1 MRIGCGETR
10 SSCVVIQL
18 QQKLLIVAIA
28 QLVPGRSGS
37 GVISTSSG
45 KVNKQLKEEDELI
58 YIVGVLVLFLFFS
71 NNIIA
76 LQVVQEV
83 LSSLTAFSSLG
94 SNC

>member
-1 MRIGCGETR
+1 MRIICGEMR
-10 SSCVVIQL
+10 RSCVVIQL

-45 KVNKQLKEEDELI
+45 KVNMQLKEEGELI
-58 YIVGVLVLFLFFS
+58 YVGFLFLFFFS

-83 LSSLTAFSSLG
+83 LSSLSAFSSLG